1 MTLPVMPFQYAA
13 RPRSKGMGL
22 VLLVV
27 LVAAGAPAGAEE
39 KPQWRRA
46 VEAANELSYECFG
59 EEKGADCEAMI
70 RHYDSAMAAPDADD
84 AIRHEVFKYRL
95 NAVAAYGGNLVE
107 AGDTARA
114 LSVLY
119 AGHTEMQKHLDGGK
133 HAHTV
138 IENLRL
144 QGHFLKALVASGD
157 LENADAVADL
167 PRNLVPQYYEML
179 DKSRGNE
186 RVLSLIIEGVVRS
199 EELETGYG
207 HALIAR
213 ADALG
218 SDPRAKA
225 VRADAIVAYRN
236 ALQWLQRGDA
246 EGWTMPFEGTNAIRF
261 AELNNA
267 LGKALLASGDRSG
280 AIEAHNLA
288 FAAARCKGFDDGSLH
303 EFDKITA
310 AEPCNQ
316 AVAGYMAASGE
327 TQRLAKDAAEAM
339 YRQQMELYETDISD
353 LLRAAPKQAD

>member
-1 MTLPVMPFQYAA
+1 MPFQHSA
-13 RPRSKGMGL
+13 RSRSKG
-22 VLLVV
+22 VAVALLVV
-27 LVAAGAPAGAEE
+27 LVVAGAPAGADE

-59 EEKGADCEAMI
+59 EEKDSDCEAMI

-84 AIRHEVFKYRL
+84 AVRHEVFKYRL
-95 NAVAAYGGNLVE
+95 NAVAARGGNLVE

-119 AGHTEMQKHLDGGK
+119 AGYAEMRKHLDGGK

-138 IENLRL
+138 IDNLRL
-144 QGHFLKALVASGD
+144 QGRFLKALVASGD
-157 LENADAVADL
+157 LDNAEAVVDL
-167 PRNLVPQYYEML
+167 PRNLVPQYYDVL
-179 DKSRGNE
+179 DESRSNE
-186 RVLSLIIEGVVRS
+186 RVLSLIAEGVVRS

-207 HALIAR
+207 HALIAH

-246 EGWTMPFEGTNAIRF
+246 EGWAMPFEGTNAIRF

-267 LGKALLASGDRSG
+267 LGKALFASGDRRG
-280 AIEAHNLA
+280 AIAAHNLA
-288 FAAARCKGFDDGSLH
+288 FAAASCRGFDDGSLH
-303 EFDKITA
+303 TFDQITA
-310 AEPCNQ
+310 ARPCKQ

-327 TQRLAKDAAEAM
+327 TQRLAKDAAETM
-339 YRQQMELYETDISD
+339 YRQQMELYGTDIGN
-353 LLRAAPKQAD
+353 LLRAAPKQVD

>member
-1 MTLPVMPFQYAA
+1 MPFQHSV
-13 RPRSKGMGL
+13 RSRSNLAG
-22 VLLVV
+22 VALLAV
-27 LVAAGAPAGAEE
+27 LVTAGAPATAEE

-59 EEKGADCEAMI
+59 EKKNADCEAMI
-70 RHYDSAMAAPDADD
+70 RHYDAAMAAPDADEGV
-84 AIRHEVFKYRL
+84 RHEVFKYRL
-95 NAVAAYGGNLVE
+95 NAVAVHGGHLVE
-107 AGDTARA
+107 AGDTAEA

-119 AGHTEMQKHLDGGK
+119 AGHTEMRKHLDGGK

-138 IENLRL
+138 IDNLRL

-157 LENADAVADL
+157 LDNAETVVDL
-167 PRNLVPQYYEML
+167 PRQLVPQYYEAL
-179 DKSRGNE
+179 EKSRGNE
-186 RVLSLIIEGVVRS
+186 RVLSLIVEGVVRS

-207 HALIAR
+207 HALIAH

-246 EGWTMPFEGTNAIRF
+246 EGWTLPFEGTNAIRF
-261 AELNNA
+261 AALNNA
-267 LGKALLASGDRSG
+267 LGKALLASGDRGG
-280 AIEAHNLA
+280 AVGAHNLA
-288 FAAARCKGFDDGSLH
+288 FVAASCKGFDDGSLH
-303 EFDKITA
+303 DFDKITA
-310 AEPCNQ
+310 ARPCRE

-327 TQRLAKDAAEAM
+327 TQQLAKDAADAM
-339 YRQQMELYETDISD
+339 YRRQMDLYGTDINT

>member
-1 MTLPVMPFQYAA
+1 MA
-13 RPRSKGMGL
+13 
-22 VLLVV
+22 LLVM

-46 VEAANELSYECFG
+46 AEAANELSYECFG
-59 EEKGADCEAMI
+59 EKNNADCEAMI
-70 RHYDSAMAAPDADD
+70 RHYDAAMAAPDGDEGV
-84 AIRHEVFKYRL
+84 RHEVFKYRL
-95 NAVAAYGGNLVE
+95 NAVAAHGGNLVE

-119 AGHTEMQKHLDGGK
+119 AGHKEMQKHLDGGK

-138 IENLRL
+138 IDNLRL

-157 LENADAVADL
+157 LENADAAVDL
-167 PRNLVPQYYEML
+167 PRQVVPHYYERL
-179 DKSRGNE
+179 DTSRDNE
-186 RVLSLIIEGVVRS
+186 RTLALIAEGVVRS
-199 EELETGYG
+199 EELEAGYG
-207 HALIAR
+207 AALVAH

-246 EGWTMPFEGTNAIRF
+246 EGWTLPFEGTNAIRF
-261 AELNNA
+261 AKLNNA
-267 LGKALLASGDRSG
+267 LGKALFASGDRKG
-280 AIEAHNLA
+280 AVEAHNLA
-288 FAAARCKGFDDGSLH
+288 FVAASCKGFDDGSLH
-303 EFDKITA
+303 DFDKITA
-310 AEPCNQ
+310 ARPCRE

-339 YRQQMELYETDISD
+339 YRQQMELYGTDISK
-353 LLRAAPKQAD
+353 LLRAAPKPAD

>member
-1 MTLPVMPFQYAA
+1 MPFQH
-13 RPRSKGMGL
+13 RPRSGSKRKAAA
-22 VLLVV
+22 LLAI
-27 LVAAGAPAGAEE
+27 LVAAGGSADAEE

-59 EEKGADCEAMI
+59 EGKDADCEAMI
-70 RHYDSAMAAPDADD
+70 RHYDAAMAAPDADD
-84 AIRHEVFKYRL
+84 SIRHEVFKYRL
-95 NAVAAYGGNLVE
+95 NAVAVRGGNLLE

-114 LSVLY
+114 LSVLH
-119 AGHTEMQKHLDGGK
+119 AGHKEMRNHFDGGK

-138 IENLRL
+138 IDNLRL

-157 LENADAVADL
+157 LGNAETVVDL
-167 PRNLVPQYYEML
+167 PRQLVPQYYELL
-179 DKSRGNE
+179 DESRGKE
-186 RVLSLIIEGVVRS
+186 RVLTLIVEGVVRS

-246 EGWTMPFEGTNAIRF
+246 EGWAMPFEGTNAIRF

-267 LGKALLASGDRSG
+267 LGKALFASGDRGG
-280 AIEAHNLA
+280 AVEAHNLA

-303 EFDKITA
+303 EFDKIA
-310 AEPCNQ
+310 AAGPCNQ

-339 YRQQMELYETDISD
+339 YRQQMELYGTDINH
-353 LLRAAPKQAD
+353 LLRAAPKQTN